1 MKRRQFTDAAVAFG
15 LAATIAAAARAGAY
29 PDRPVMLILPFPPGG
44 SVDVFGR
51 AVATHLATRLKQ
63 QVVVDN
69 RAGAGGIIGAA
80 AVAKAKGDGY
90 TLLLSS
96 SSTHS
101 LAAALKGNLPYD
113 PEKDFAPII
122 DLGYAGSGLLV
133 AESLPVRTAAE
144 LVAHMKQRG
153 DQNTFGSAGIGTI
166 AHLSAE
172 DFKLSTGVQAT
183 HVPYKG
189 TSLAVQDLAAGRLTF
204 LFDSTLS
211 AQAYV
216 ATGRIRMLAVTGS
229 TRLKA
234 LPDVPTMAEV
244 GIKRLNPDGY
254 FGLWAPAGTPRDI
267 VLQLN
272 AAVNE
277 VLKSPDMV
285 ALFQQQ
291 SVTAQGGTPEAFAER
306 IARDTVQWKNVV
318 KRANIPLD

>member
-1 MKRRQFTDAAVAFG
+1 MKRRRFVALALAPAGTPIALAAV
-15 LAATIAAAARAGAY
+15 Y
-29 PDRPVMLILPFPPGG
+29 PDRPLTLVLPFPAGG

-51 AVATHLATRLKQ
+51 AVAMHLATRLKQ
-63 QVVVDN
+63 SVVVDN
-69 RAGAGGIIGAA
+69 RAGAGGIIGANT
-80 AVAKAKGDGY
+80 VAKAKSDGY

-101 LAAALKGNLPYD
+101 LAAALKSNLPYD

-122 DLGYAGSGLLV
+122 DLGYAGSALLV
-133 AESLPVRTAAE
+133 SETLPVRTAPE
-144 LVAHMKQRG
+144 LVAYMKERG
-153 DQNTFGSAGIGTI
+153 DANTFGSAGIGTI

-172 DFKLSTGVQAT
+172 DFKLSTGAQAT
-183 HVPYKG
+183 HIPYKG

-204 LFDSTLS
+204 LFDSALS
-211 AQAYV
+211 AQSHV
-216 ATGRIRMLAVTGS
+216 ATGRIRMLAVTGA

-234 LPDVPTMAEV
+234 LPEVPTMAEV

-267 VLQLN
+267 VLKLN
-272 AAVNE
+272 AAVND
-277 VLKSPDMV
+277 VLRSPEMV

-291 SVTAQGGTPEAFAER
+291 SVTAQGGPPEALAER
-306 IARDTVQWKNVV
+306 VAKDTVQWKNVV

>member
-1 MKRRQFTDAAVAFG
+1 MKRRQFAALG
-15 LAATIAAAARAGAY
+15 LLAAAPLAFADTY
-29 PDRPVMLILPFPPGG
+29 PDRPITFVLPFPAGG

-51 AVATHLATRLKQ
+51 AVAQHLASYLKQ
-63 QVVVDN
+63 PVVIDN
-69 RAGAGGIIGAA
+69 RAGAGGIIGATL
-80 AVAKAKGDGY
+80 VAKAKNDGY

-101 LAAALKGNLPYD
+101 LAAALKTNLPYD

-122 DLGYAGSGLLV
+122 DLGYGASALLV
-133 AESLPVRTAAE
+133 ADSLPVRTAPE
-144 LVAHMKQRG
+144 LVAYMKQRG

-183 HVPYKG
+183 HIPYKG

-204 LFDSTLS
+204 LFDSTVS
-211 AQAYV
+211 AQGHV
-216 ATGRIRMLAVTGS
+216 RTGRIRMLAVTGNS
-229 TRLKA
+229 RLA
-234 LPDVPTMAEV
+234 AMPDVPTMAEV

-254 FGLWAPAGTPRDI
+254 FGIWAPAGTPRGV
-267 VLQLN
+267 VLKLN
-272 AAVNE
+272 AALND
-277 VLKSPDMV
+277 VLKSPEMV

-291 SVTAQGGTPEAFAER
+291 SVTARGGTPEAFADR
-306 IARDTVQWKNVV
+306 IAKDTVQWRAVV